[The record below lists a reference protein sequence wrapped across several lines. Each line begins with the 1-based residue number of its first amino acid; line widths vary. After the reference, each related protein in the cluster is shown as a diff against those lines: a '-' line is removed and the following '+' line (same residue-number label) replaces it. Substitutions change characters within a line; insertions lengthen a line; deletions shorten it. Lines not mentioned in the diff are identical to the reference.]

1 MNSKLV
7 ILPTSRVSTLKR
19 LKLQGLLEVAVLDR
33 HQGYA
38 TFTSWARG
46 AFFKPYCNGCRVGER
61 RRDVWAI
68 HCDHPAAIGAV
79 RVLRRQR
86 PSALPSARFQ
96 GVTNG

>member
-38 TFTSWARG
+38 TFTSSARG
-46 AFFKPYCNGCRVGER
+46 RSLSHTVMGVALENGDGTFGPYIVIIPQQLGRSGFFGGSGPPPCR
-61 RRDVWAI
+61 
-68 HCDHPAAIGAV
+68 
-79 RVLRRQR
+79 
-86 PSALPSARFQ
+86 LPDFK
-96 GVTNG
+96 V